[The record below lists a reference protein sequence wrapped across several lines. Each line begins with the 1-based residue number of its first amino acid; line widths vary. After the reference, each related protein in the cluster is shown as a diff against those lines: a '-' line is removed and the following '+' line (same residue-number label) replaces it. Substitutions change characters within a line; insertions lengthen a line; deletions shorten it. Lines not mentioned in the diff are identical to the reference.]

1 MYLEP
6 QTNPPPPLFSS
17 PLSNPALTGRLF
29 EQNNNSARASRSF
42 VLFLAVPAQLTRE
55 MTKVWVDLRTGSARR
70 LILLYLFL
78 NSNAVPGLC
87 SVPSLRKHP
96 FLLALRRWGRFAKR
110 PQRRRARRNG
120 CFRRLFSS
128 YLTSPPSS
136 NWVAWL
142 KGEKVLK
149 DVKSIFQRRFH
160 CCHLCRIVRSLMSK
174 GQCTWQ

>member
-6 QTNPPPPLFSS
+6 QTNPPPPLLSPPQSCLNRSVIWAKQQLCACITLFCTFLSRPCTTTTWDDQSLGWFENGKCKAINITISFSELERGLRPLFSS
-17 PLSNPALTGRLF
+17 RN
-29 EQNNNSARASRSF
+29 
-42 VLFLAVPAQLTRE
+42 
-55 MTKVWVDLRTGSARR
+55 
-70 LILLYLFL
+70 
-78 NSNAVPGLC
+78 
-87 SVPSLRKHP
+87 
-96 FLLALRRWGRFAKR
+96 AKR

-136 NWVAWL
+136 NWVTWL